1 MTHPHRPFDNLHREE
16 WLRLADAA
24 AIVALVVCA
33 SYALAAAAAYQG
45 GDFRAFYAAGKVAL
59 DGGNPYDYASI
70 SRVLWSLAGDPGATG
85 PYLPPY
91 YYYYPPWLCLLLAPI
106 AALPFAAARLVWL
119 ALNALLLAVGTG
131 LIVAA
136 TGWRPRPWQWG
147 LAGIGILYPLGW
159 VALSAEQL
167 GIFILF
173 WVAMAAALL
182 ATAAQAIRRPW
193 RSALVGLTLCLA
205 LTKPQ
210 DGLLPVT
217 VLALVA
223 WRQHIR
229 AAVLWFAASLAGL
242 LAISSLLL
250 PGWWSALDLGDLAA
264 NLTAQLQTSGA
275 TAQRINAT
283 LLDWLGSFGIGGWA
297 AAPIYL
303 ALAGACGLTLWRG
316 FATRLPIVYMIAL
329 ASVAGFLLTPY
340 AFEYDYVVMTP
351 ALLWCL
357 HGLRRADLVR
367 RAVLVPVLAGFFT
380 VHLWGHWMS
389 DAYWVPIL
397 MASGLLVCH
406 LRTPAATSEKV
417 EGAEA

>member
-1 MTHPHRPFDNLHREE
+1 MSSPRRPFDNLHREE

-24 AIVALVVCA
+24 AIVVLAICA
-33 SYALAAAAAYQG
+33 TYTMAAAAAYQG

-59 DGGNPYDYASI
+59 DGGNPYDYARV

-119 ALNALLLAVGTG
+119 ALNALLLAVVTG

-136 TGWRPRPWQWG
+136 AGWRPRPWQWG

-167 GIFILF
+167 GIFTLF
-173 WVAMAAALL
+173 WLAVATALL
-182 ATAAQAIRRPW
+182 SPIATSVRPPA
-193 RSALVGLTLCLA
+193 RSVLIGLSLCLA
-205 LTKPQ
+205 ITKPQ
-210 DGLLPVT
+210 DGFLPVA
-217 VLALVA
+217 VLLIVA
-223 WRQHIR
+223 WRQHSR
-229 AAVLWFAASLAGL
+229 AAIAWFAACLAGL
-242 LAISSLLL
+242 LIVSSLLL
-250 PGWWSALDLGDLAA
+250 PNWWSALDVGSLAA

-275 TAQRINAT
+275 PAQRVNAT
-283 LLDWLGSFGIGGWA
+283 LLDWLGSLGIGGWA
-297 AAPIYL
+297 TAPVYL
-303 ALAGACGLTLWRG
+303 ALAGACCLSLWR
-316 FATRLPIVYMIAL
+316 AIAAKLPVVYMLAL
-329 ASVAGFLLTPY
+329 AGVASFLLTPY

-357 HGLRRADLVR
+357 HGLQRADLVR
-367 RAVLVPVLAGFFT
+367 RAMLIPVLAGLFT

-389 DAYWVPIL
+389 DAYWAPIF
-397 MASGLLVCH
+397 MAAALAVE
-406 LRTPAATSEKV
+406 PAGGGHPSRIAAP
-417 EGAEA
+417 AEEE